1 MEMEN
6 AKKFLINISKILLHL
21 SQLESHGVDLLQF
34 LFDHVLTQTSF
45 WFLSFHKL
53 SAFPPIPTFPSGLLC
68 LTQAICL
75 CLTAVLLPVG
85 WDDQAKP
92 GYPDTVMLAGREVC
106 NNNTLRLPHI
116 PDTPRNHVGPTYI
129 KLALCFIHLAAKTH
143 KLNLFPATAVVTSV
157 SKLVCSIPQM

>member
-1 MEMEN
+1 MPPWHASTSFNLQRGRGWKISLRGRTMEMEN

-92 GYPDTVMLAGREVC
+92 GYRILSCWQEERFATITHCAFLTFR
-106 NNNTLRLPHI
+106 TLPG
-116 PDTPRNHVGPTYI
+116 TMWGPLT
-129 KLALCFIHLAAKTH
+129 
-143 KLNLFPATAVVTSV
+143 
-157 SKLVCSIPQM
+157 